1 MEERDRGVPR
11 LGRRDSGAAGTG
23 GGAPGGLRGRARAV
37 AGLGKWGRT
46 GRAAAVAEQLWGV
59 VCGSGSTGRGAEG
72 NCGHRRHLKG
82 SSTSSVVSKG
92 SQMALVKISYVVSF
106 SSQELG
112 VFSRVPVS
120 RTAAACSSPA
130 ASPLVHAA
138 ALGSPSSACANH
150 RGRSLTPHGHPWTQR
165 SREEKQLRT
174 CQWKLEGA
182 AWSPTHLSHSV
193 WMVLRPRAGTS
204 TLEGHPSCWPR
215 MWELL
220 QCQVR
225 AHLQS
230 CLQLWDP

>member
-106 SSQELG
+106 SSQEIQGGEATEDL
-112 VFSRVPVS
+112 PVEAG
-120 RTAAACSSPA
+120 RGCLEPNPPQ
-130 ASPLVHAA
+130 PLCLDGAEAQSWHEHPG
-138 ALGSPSSACANH
+138 GSP
-150 RGRSLTPHGHPWTQR
+150 
-165 SREEKQLRT
+165 
-174 CQWKLEGA
+174 
-182 AWSPTHLSHSV
+182 
-193 WMVLRPRAGTS
+193 
-204 TLEGHPSCWPR
+204 
-215 MWELL
+215 ELL
-220 QCQVR
+220 AKDVG
-225 AHLQS
+225 APAVPG
-230 CLQLWDP
+230 LQLPPEGCPG